1 MKRAVPIAFLLL
13 ALCGCEAPRTPSGF
27 NTLAGEFAYTALA
40 FSPVNATAA
49 GYHTHQGQ
57 DLDKLL
63 DDFSPAALDRQRQF
77 YQGFEER
84 LKQLDPSQY
93 GAEDRADY
101 TIVRQQIAL
110 ALLELD
116 RIQSY
121 RHNPAMY
128 VELVGNALFTPYM
141 LAYAPVEERIG
152 DIIARLEKLPQLLDQ
167 ARSNLVDSPPVW
179 TNVALE
185 ENAGNIVLIDKTI
198 RAAVP
203 ETMRTDY
210 NRAAAPAL
218 DALRKF
224 SAWLKTGLKPA
235 PEDAW
240 RLGRELYDSKFRYAL
255 GTDRTPAQV
264 LESAEADLN
273 TVRARMLE
281 IAQPLHKQWF
291 PRHREHRDA
300 DTTIRE
306 VLDRIARK
314 HSTPATYMA
323 DAKNDLAEAREF
335 VRAKNLLALP
345 VRGNLEVIPTPDF
358 LRGIYA
364 VGGFMPAPPL
374 EPQLGAFYWITPI
387 PSNWP
392 KPRQESKLREY
403 NFYKLKLLTLHE
415 AVPGHYVQFEYA
427 NDVQPEPRRV
437 LRSVYGNGPYI
448 EGWAQY
454 ATQMMLDAG
463 YLDNSPELRLTFLK
477 EELRVLANAILDV
490 RLQTMGMTDRQALDL
505 MTRQTFQETEE
516 ATAKLQ
522 RAKLSSAQLPTY
534 YVGWRD
540 WLRVREQDRKTL
552 GAKFRL
558 AAFNQRALNE
568 GAVPLPVLERL
579 LAEKVA
585 GE

>member
-1 MKRAVPIAFLLL
+1 MKRAALIAILLL
-13 ALCGCEAPRTPSGF
+13 ALCGCEATQDPPGF
-27 NTLAGEFAYTALA
+27 GTLAGEFVYTALA
-40 FSPVNATAA
+40 FSPVNATSA
-49 GYHTHQGQ
+49 GYHQHQGQ
-57 DLDKLL
+57 DLDKML

-77 YQGFEER
+77 YRGFEER
-84 LKQLDPSQY
+84 LKKLDPSRY
-93 GAEDRADY
+93 GVEDRADY
-101 TIVRQQIAL
+101 DIVRQQIAL

-116 RIQSY
+116 RIQGY

-128 VELVGNALFTPYM
+128 VELAGNALFSPYV
-141 LAYAPVEERIG
+141 LAYAPIEERIR
-152 DIIARLEKLPQLLDQ
+152 DITARLEKLPRLLEQ
-167 ARSNLVDSPPVW
+167 ARSNLADSPPIW
-179 TNVALE
+179 TKVAIE
-185 ENAGNIVLIDKTI
+185 ENAGNIGLIDKTI

-203 ETMRTDY
+203 EAMRADY
-210 NRAAAPAL
+210 DRAAAPAL
-218 DALRKF
+218 DALRNF
-224 SAWLKTGLKPA
+224 SAWLKSGLKPA
-235 PEDAW
+235 PENAW
-240 RLGRELYDSKFRYAL
+240 RLGPEMYDSKFRYVL

-264 LESAEADLN
+264 LESAESDLN
-273 TVRARMLE
+273 SVRTRMLE
-281 IAQPLHKQWF
+281 LAQPLHKQWF
-291 PRHREHRDA
+291 PRHREHPDA
-300 DTTIRE
+300 NTTIRE
-306 VLDRIARK
+306 VLNKIALK
-314 HSTPATYMA
+314 HSTPESYIA
-323 DAKNDLAEAREF
+323 DAKADLAEARQF

-345 VRGNLEVIPTPDF
+345 VRDNLEVIPTPEF

-364 VGGFMPAPPL
+364 VGGFMPAPSL
-374 EPQLGAFYWITPI
+374 EPKLGAFYWITPI
-387 PSNWP
+387 PANWP
-392 KPRQESKLREY
+392 KRRQESKLREY

-427 NDVQPEPRRV
+427 NDVQPKPRRV

-477 EELRVLANAILDV
+477 EELRVLANAIMDV
-490 RLQTMGMTDRQALDL
+490 RLQTMQMTDRQALDL
-505 MTRQTFQETEE
+505 MTQQTFQETEE

-552 GAKFRL
+552 GPKFRL
-558 AAFNQRALNE
+558 AAFNQRALKE

-579 LAEKVA
+579 LAGKAA